1 MADVASDAAK
11 HKCMRLPL
19 VRLWRKLRLFTS
31 RASTGGLPT
40 DLSAYAATCAV
51 QAAFLALAA
60 GGPPQPRAPC
70 PVPSPFFALLGKA
83 GGSAPRP
90 RALTPE
96 VLETLGAADALL
108 ARGDAWAGAGLGLA
122 GGLRAGGLRASADS
136 PGLWQGGAGLGLGLG
151 PEAPAADV
159 LAGCASFQAAALARP
174 GPFFGSGMPS
184 TGSTES
190 DGTFAGAAVG
200 ACNTAGFEL
209 QQVRCP
215 EGLACVVA
223 MVLCRW

>member
-1 MADVASDAAK
+1 MAAAQAS
-11 HKCMRLPL
+11 
-19 VRLWRKLRLFTS
+19 
-31 RASTGGLPT
+31 
-40 DLSAYAATCAV
+40 
-51 QAAFLALAA
+51 FLALAA

-83 GGSAPRP
+83 GGTPPRA

-96 VLETLGAADALL
+96 ALETLGATDALL
-108 ARGDAWAGAGLGLA
+108 SRSDAWAGAGLGLA
-122 GGLRAGGLRASADS
+122 GGLRASAEC
-136 PGLWQGGAGLGLGLG
+136 PRLWQGGPGLGLGLG

-174 GPFFGSGMPS
+174 GPFFGAGMPS

-200 ACNTAGFEL
+200 ACDAAGFDL
-209 QQVRCP
+209 QQVRPCP
-215 EGLACVVA
+215 PC
-223 MVLCRW
+223 